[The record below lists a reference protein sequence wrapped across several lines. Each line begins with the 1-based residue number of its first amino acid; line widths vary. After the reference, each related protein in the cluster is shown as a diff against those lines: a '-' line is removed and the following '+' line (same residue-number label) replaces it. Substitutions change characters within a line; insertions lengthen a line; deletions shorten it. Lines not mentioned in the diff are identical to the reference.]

1 MDVEEFIFQV
11 YKDKPIYGAKRFKK
25 ECKDLYN
32 YKPSSDL
39 YARIVNYQI
48 EKYGEMIA
56 LGREI
61 KFVENVGSKSFKAR
75 ERNKRTSYYAEKLR
89 QLERRMQKWLV

>member
-25 ECKDLYN
+25 ECKEMYN

-56 LGREI
+56 LGCEI
-61 KFVENVGSKSFKAR
+61 KFVKDVATKSFKAR
-75 ERNKRTSYYAEKLR
+75 ERNKRTSYYASQLK
-89 QLERRMQKWLV
+89 QLERRSEHK

>member
-1 MDVEEFIFQV
+1 MDIEEFLFQV

-25 ECKDLYN
+25 ECKELYS

-48 EKYGEMIA
+48 NKYGEMIA
-56 LGREI
+56 LGNEI
-61 KFVENVGSKSFKAR
+61 KFIKDVGSKSFKAR
-75 ERNKRTSYYAEKLR
+75 ERNKRTSYNASQLK
-89 QLERRMQKWLV
+89 QLERRMQK

>member
-32 YKPSSDL
+32 YKPTSDL

-56 LGREI
+56 LGCEI
-61 KFVENVGSKSFKAR
+61 KFVPDVGSKSFKAR
-75 ERNKRTSYYAEKLR
+75 ERNKRTSYYASQLK
-89 QLERRMQKWLV
+89 QLEKRSMKK